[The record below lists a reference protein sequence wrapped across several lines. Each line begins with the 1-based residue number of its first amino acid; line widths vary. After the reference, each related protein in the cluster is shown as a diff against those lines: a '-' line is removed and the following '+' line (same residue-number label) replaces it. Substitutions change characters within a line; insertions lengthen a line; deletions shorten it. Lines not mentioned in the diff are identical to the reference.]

1 MFQTCTHTSNIDHM
15 KKGLGALLAEVPRA
29 FTTLGLL
36 DISTSQYELDGHKAL
51 RLERDQNL
59 GLCLCLTLLS
69 NQKKLGL
76 QTKGED

>member
-1 MFQTCTHTSNIDHM
+1 M
-15 KKGLGALLAEVPRA
+15 LAEVPRA

-36 DISTSQYELDGHKAL
+36 DISTSQYELDGHKVF
-51 RLERDQNL
+51 RLERDQSL

-69 NQKKLGL
+69 NQKKQGL